1 MAISQPWPVED
12 VRETFFSYFVEN
24 QHVQLSSTPV
34 IPVVDTKVP
43 LIHTCL
49 NRFKGTL
56 NGRGSHRTCFSLR
69 CITVGGDDDEVIDH
83 FKNDTTYHRFTE
95 VLGSWSF
102 GDYFKEEAIRLLF
115 SLLNKKYKLPQSRIY
130 ASYFSGDTSLGLS
143 SDNESKNTLQKYLA
157 EERIMPAMSKADF
170 WMTGET
176 GPCGPCIGF
185 FFDCS
190 DSKDGVGSVIN
201 IKDGKFIEISRL
213 VFVEVQ

>member
-1 MAISQPWPVED
+1 M
-12 VRETFFSYFVEN
+12 TFFSYFVEN

-56 NGRGSHRTCFSLR
+56 NGRGRHRTCFSLR

-102 GDYFKEEAIRLLF
+102 GDYLGGSHQVVI
-115 SLLNKKYKLPQSRIY
+115 QSSQQEIQV
-130 ASYFSGDTSLGLS
+130 TS
-143 SDNESKNTLQKYLA
+143 
-157 EERIMPAMSKADF
+157 
-170 WMTGET
+170 
-176 GPCGPCIGF
+176 
-185 FFDCS
+185 
-190 DSKDGVGSVIN
+190 V
-201 IKDGKFIEISRL
+201 
-213 VFVEVQ
+213 